1 MVDMVNVLR
10 PCLHQVAGHMFE
22 EGKAGSFVDD
32 VGHFYKPLQQGP
44 RGDRERAFYED
55 IASELAAEHLWR
67 RTSSARRPSLR
78 PPPFFPDLR
87 ELERR
92 GDIAQRDEWGLV
104 GSPSLH
110 RHSAG
115 AGAGSD
121 GGASPHGASDEDEG
135 TAAALMVDAWVA
147 RRGRGAGSA
156 ADSST
161 LAASGGDGGGGDGQ
175 ASPERA
181 RGCSPFASSNG
192 RGAVGGS
199 PLRIDSTSSSSN
211 GKASDVGREPD
222 AEPEPQFSVLHSPL
236 LRVIPRFYG
245 VVTVGQRTLL
255 ELEDLARGYRHP
267 CIVDIKIGYRTWYP
281 EAGDEAYI
289 ARCKQKDAATTQA
302 RLGFKICGMQV
313 WRSCQGGYWRASKR
327 WCKTL
332 PEALVDKALMSF
344 TNNEKGLHPQHV
356 FGGPH
361 GAVAQLQTLLSW
373 VDVQR
378 SFRFYSSSILLLYE
392 GDAQDAEG
400 AAVRVRLVDFA
411 HSFRTNSS
419 ARDDNFLLGLT
430 SLMQRMRRVQGEDL
444 DIAFV

>member
-147 RRGRGAGSA
+147 R
-156 ADSST
+156 
-161 LAASGGDGGGGDGQ
+161 Q
-175 ASPERA
+175 RA

-211 GKASDVGREPD
+211 GKASDAGREPD

-344 TNNEKGLHPQHV
+344 TNN
-356 FGGPH
+356 
-361 GAVAQLQTLLSW
+361 
-373 VDVQR
+373 
-378 SFRFYSSSILLLYE
+378 
-392 GDAQDAEG
+392 DAEG